1 MRHDYSG
8 DWRDHY
14 DARITSAE
22 GAADLVE
29 SGDHIWIPPGHGAPR
44 ILEALVARTGELR
57 DVEIRGLGV
66 PDGGLFTPEASESFH
81 YQDQFGNAFSR
92 GPLESKVI
100 DYHPYWLVGQHQ
112 ALDAGREEGWALDN
126 VLITTSEP
134 DGAGFVSVGCSVWD
148 SITASRRAKRVI
160 AAVNPHTK
168 HTFGDSTLHVS
179 EIDAFV
185 PDDRPFAPPPV
196 EIDPADE
203 GIAHHVS
210 ELIEDGDT
218 IQIGVGSHTIGM
230 VEYGLLEGKQEL
242 SYFGELTVKGL
253 VPLVEQGVITGRNS
267 QLHPGK
273 FVATVIGNTPDER
286 ATVYGNR
293 AFEMRSIEYLL
304 DPRNIAQN
312 DRIVAINGALGLDL
326 SGQTAVYTI
335 GPRIYAGLG
344 GHLAFALGTY
354 LSPRGRYVCVMPS
367 TAASGTVSTITPQFD
382 AGQVVSV
389 PREVADTVVTE
400 HGVARLLGK
409 SVRQRAEELISV
421 AHPDFRSELRKAAQ
435 AQFYP

>member
-1 MRHDYSG
+1 MRHDLTGS
-8 DWRDHY
+8 WRDHY
-14 DARITSAE
+14 QAHITSPE
-22 GAADLVE
+22 GAAALVE
-29 SGDHIWIPPGHGAPR
+29 SGDHIWIPPGHAAPS
-44 ILEALVARTGELR
+44 ILEALAARTGELE
-57 DVEIRGLGV
+57 DVEIRGLAV
-66 PDGGLFTPEASESFH
+66 PDGGLFSAEATESFR

-100 DYHPYWLVGQHQ
+100 DYHPYWLVGAHQ
-112 ALDAGREEGWALDN
+112 ALDAGREEAWALDN

-134 DGAGFVSVGCSVWD
+134 DDAGFVSTGCSVWD
-148 SITASRRAKRVI
+148 SVTASRRAKRVI
-160 AAVNPHTK
+160 AAVNPNTL
-168 HTFGDSTLHVS
+168 HTFGDSTLHVT

-185 PDDRPFAPPPV
+185 PDDRPFAPPPI
-196 EIDPADE
+196 EGETADAA
-203 GIAHHVS
+203 IAHHVG

-218 IQIGVGSHTIGM
+218 IQVGIGSHTVGM
-230 VEYGLLEGKQEL
+230 MDAGLLQDKQEL
-242 SYFGELTVKGL
+242 SYFGELTVRGL
-253 VPLVEQGVITGRNS
+253 VPLVERGVITGRTS

-273 FVATVIGNTPDER
+273 FVATVIGNTPEER

-293 AFEMRSIEYLL
+293 AFEMRGIEYLL
-304 DPRNIAQN
+304 DPRTIAQN
-312 DRIVAINGALGLDL
+312 DRIVAVNGALGIDL

-344 GHLAFALGTY
+344 GHLAFALGAY

-367 TAASGTVSTITPQFD
+367 TAMGGTVSTIVPQFE

-421 AHPDFRSELRKAAQ
+421 AHPDHRGELKQAAQ
-435 AQFYP
+435 RLFYP